1 MSNPA
6 PGALE
11 TVRSFVNTLDVE
23 DPADRLRTPA
33 ELAAWLAEHG
43 LAGGG
48 QGNGA
53 LRATAADLRRALE
66 LREALRAHLLAH
78 HDQPLPA
85 AAADTLDAAARRA
98 RLTVRFTGPDATDLQ
113 PAAGGVDGALG
124 RLLAIV
130 ARAIEDGTW
139 RRLKVCPADTCQWA
153 FYDASRNRSAVWCD
167 MRVCGNRAK
176 VRGFRERTR
185 AGDSGEGGEGGEGG
199 DGGPHAPAAGRD

>member
-6 PGALE
+6 PGSLE
-11 TVRSFVNTLDVE
+11 TVRAFVNTLDIDDGIE
-23 DPADRLRTPA
+23 LLTGPA
-33 ELAAWLAEHG
+33 ELAKWLADAG
-43 LAGGG
+43 LADGE
-48 QGNGA
+48 NA
-53 LRATAADLRRALE
+53 RELRATGADVRRATE

-78 HDQPLPA
+78 HDQPLDPQA
-85 AAADTLDAAARRA
+85 AATLDAAARRA
-98 RLTVRFTGPDATDLQ
+98 RLTVRFTGRDEIALEPE
-113 PAAGGVDGALG
+113 AGGVDGALG

-139 RRLKVCPADTCQWA
+139 QRLKVCPADTCQWA

-185 AGDSGEGGEGGEGG
+185 AGDAG
-199 DGGPHAPAAGRD
+199 GRDAAHGHGHDD

>member
-11 TVRSFVNTLDVE
+11 TVRAFVNTLDIDDGIE
-23 DPADRLRTPA
+23 QLARPADLGR
-33 ELAAWLAEHG
+33 WLAEHD
-43 LAGGG
+43 LLGG
-48 QGNGA
+48 A
-53 LRATAADLRRALE
+53 ASVRATADDLRHATQ

-78 HDQPLPA
+78 HGQPLDPA
-85 AAADTLDAAARRA
+85 DVAVLDAAAGRA
-98 RLTVRFTGPDATDLQ
+98 RLTLRFTGDDETVLV

-130 ARAIEDGTW
+130 KDAIDDGSW
-139 RRLKVCPADTCQWA
+139 QRLKVCPADNCLWA

-176 VRGFRERTR
+176 VRGYR
-185 AGDSGEGGEGGEGG
+185 ARHSSG
-199 DGGPHAPAAGRD
+199 

>member
-6 PGALE
+6 PGSLE
-11 TVRSFVNTLDVE
+11 TVRAFVNTRDVDDDIE
-23 DPADRLRTPA
+23 LLTGPA
-33 ELAAWLAEHG
+33 ELAHWLAEQG
-43 LAGGG
+43 LA
-48 QGNGA
+48 QEGA
-53 LRATAADLRRALE
+53 KKLRATAADLRRAIE

-85 AAADTLDAAARRA
+85 DAAATLDRAASRA
-98 RLTVRFTGPDATDLQ
+98 RLTLRFKGPDETTLE
-113 PAAGGVDGALG
+113 PAADGVDGALG

-130 ARAIEDGTW
+130 AGAIQDGTW
-139 RRLKVCPADTCQWA
+139 QRLKVCPADTCQWA

-185 AGDSGEGGEGGEGG
+185 GG
-199 DGGPHAPAAGRD
+199 DTGGRDAAHGHGHDD

>member
-1 MSNPA
+1 MSNVYTGVMSNPA
-6 PGALE
+6 PGSLE
-11 TVRSFVNTLDVE
+11 TVRSFVNTFDNDDGVE
-23 DPADRLRTPA
+23 SLGTPA
-33 ELAAWLAEHG
+33 ELAAWLAEQG
-43 LAGGG
+43 LTAEGDDSDVPIP
-48 QGNGA
+48 
-53 LRATAADLRRALE
+53 RATAADLRRAIE

-78 HDQPLPA
+78 HDQPLPDEA
-85 AAADTLDAAARRA
+85 AATLDAAARRA
-98 RLTVRFTGPDATDLQ
+98 RLTVRFTAPDETRLQ
-113 PAAGGVDGALG
+113 PEAGGVDGALG

-185 AGDSGEGGEGGEGG
+185 AGDGGRAA
-199 DGGPHAPAAGRD
+199 PHHD

>member
-6 PGALE
+6 PGTLE
-11 TVRSFVNTLDVE
+11 TIRAFVNTRDV
-23 DPADRLRTPA
+23 DDGTDQLTGPA
-33 ELAAWLAEHG
+33 ELATWLADAG
-43 LAGGG
+43 LADGE
-48 QGNGA
+48 NA
-53 LRATAADLRRALE
+53 RELRATGADVRRAVD

-78 HDQPLPA
+78 HDQPLDPRDA
-85 AAADTLDAAARRA
+85 ATLDETARRA
-98 RLTVRFTGPDATDLQ
+98 RLTVRFTGRDETALEPE
-113 PAAGGVDGALG
+113 AGGVDGALG

-139 RRLKVCPADTCQWA
+139 QRLKVCPADTCQWA

-185 AGDSGEGGEGGEGG
+185 TG
-199 DGGPHAPAAGRD
+199 DGNGEDAAHGHGHEG